1 MSCWNA
7 KQEGILSHA
16 RTLTGFVEK
25 VIVWLRNEKDFN
37 TEKRG
42 GWSPHPLQRCSCTLG
57 MGWVSR
63 SKDKVAPSDEL
74 KDESG
79 EEGLADFERPSML
92 GQIAKEVT
100 KNSYPFMYP
109 SLPLLLKIDF
119 FRAF

>member
-1 MSCWNA
+1 
-7 KQEGILSHA
+7 
-16 RTLTGFVEK
+16 
-25 VIVWLRNEKDFN
+25 
-37 TEKRG
+37 
-42 GWSPHPLQRCSCTLG
+42 